1 MYATLAQM
9 TDLYGADDLSVLT
22 GEEHPSAAFEQRVDA
37 ACAQA
42 DVEVDGY
49 LVDVAALPLDADRIP
64 AIVRLHACR
73 VAYYHLH
80 RDRPTEKAKA
90 DYDTAIRYL
99 ERVQS
104 GKASLGLA
112 VAGEVPSDAAGSV
125 GAVLA
130 TPGPLAQGADRFLR

>member
-9 TDLYGADDLSVLT
+9 TDLYGVDDLSMLT
-22 GEEHPSAAFEQRVDA
+22 GELYPSTGLEQRVEG
-37 ACAQA
+37 ACAHA

-49 LVDVAALPLDADRIP
+49 LVDAVALPLATDRIP

-80 RDRPTEKAKA
+80 RDRPTEKAKT

-104 GKASLGLA
+104 GRASLGLA
-112 VAGEVPSDAAGSV
+112 VAGEVPSDAAVAV

-130 TPGPLAQGADRFLR
+130 TPGPLSQGADRFLR